1 MAVITHPPITLDE
14 RGTAWIDDV
23 KVKVIEVVLDRLAYG
38 WSPEE
43 IHFPQPLL
51 SLAQIYAAL
60 GYYDDH
66 QETLDAEIAG
76 QEETVRRLRQEAGES
91 PFVARLERH
100 RLLEAKY
107 TADNG

>member
-1 MAVITHPPITLDE
+1 MAVLAHPHVKLDE
-14 RGTAWIDDV
+14 RGTAWIDEV
-23 KVKVIEVVLDRLAYG
+23 KVQVIEVVLDRLAYG

-91 PFVARLERH
+91 PLVARLKVSG
-100 RLLEAKY
+100 LLS
-107 TADNG
+107 